1 MTSFKVPGIASIL
14 CNYEVY
20 WSIWDSPHPHWILCH
35 HGFSWKALFIYLAW
49 KHHCLPQTQFN
60 FLLYSIGLA
69 LSDFWL
75 KPQLKSTCDEQSL
88 KRPKVIE
95 KKGATCSRQFP
106 KSTSKEILRRTIL
119 TYKYESWDICKII
132 SIHPKWGSSQAFLP
146 QKQQT
151 PTWISEYNRET
162 LILHL
167 FLHTFMQLP
176 LARQLLC
183 STHFARC

>member
-1 MTSFKVPGIASIL
+1 MKTYGVTFPEDVKYRSCSLCQLGLARDRSMTSFKVPGIASIL

-20 WSIWDSPHPHWILCH
+20 WSIWDSPHPHWLLCH

-88 KRPKVIE
+88 KRPK
-95 KKGATCSRQFP
+95 SYW
-106 KSTSKEILRRTIL
+106 KERGHMLQTI
-119 TYKYESWDICKII
+119 
-132 SIHPKWGSSQAFLP
+132 P
-146 QKQQT
+146 QVNFQRDFEEDNTHLQVWVLGHLQNNINT
-151 PTWISEYNRET
+151 PQ
-162 LILHL
+162 
-167 FLHTFMQLP
+167 MGK
-176 LARQLLC
+176 
-183 STHFARC
+183 